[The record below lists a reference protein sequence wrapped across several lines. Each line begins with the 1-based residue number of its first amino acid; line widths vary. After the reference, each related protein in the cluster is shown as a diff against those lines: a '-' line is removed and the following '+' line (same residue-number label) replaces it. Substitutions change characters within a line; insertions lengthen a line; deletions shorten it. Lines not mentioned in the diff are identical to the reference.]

1 MKLSKKIFPIFN
13 NKKDLVYLDSAS
25 SAQKPQVVI
34 DSIKNFYE
42 NDYSNSSRGACPLSE
57 NVTSIVEGVRGKVKN
72 FINAEDADEILFTG
86 GATESINI
94 LAGALADYFND
105 GDEVIITDTEH
116 HSNILPWHLLAE
128 KKDIKLNVLE
138 MNDDGSF
145 DFEKLNSLINENT
158 RMISFSPMSNV
169 LGTIINIENVVSL
182 IRNKESELNSNILIN
197 LDLCQYIV
205 HRPVDLKKWNV
216 DFACFSSHKI
226 YGPTGVGVLYCHKS
240 KHNIL
245 KPYKLGGGTVSRV
258 NIIDGVVKLNKFPTC
273 FEAGTLPIAQIVG
286 LGSALD
292 FVSEIGYEEIIKHD
306 EKLTKYALEKMK
318 EIDFVNLLGT
328 DSEKTRSSIISF
340 NIDGINAFD
349 FAVLMG
355 QSGVCLRV
363 GTSCADPLHY
373 KLNITHSFRISFG
386 IYNEEKDIDIFVEKM
401 HKVVNM
407 LK

>member
-57 NVTSIVEGVRGKVKN
+57 NVTSIVENVREKVKN
-72 FINAEDADEILFTG
+72 FICAEDADEILFTS

-94 LAGALADYFND
+94 LAGALTEYFND
-105 GDEVIITDTEH
+105 GDEIIITDTEH

-128 KKDIKLNVLE
+128 KKNIKLRVLE
-138 MNDDGSF
+138 MNEDGSF
-145 DFEKLNSLINENT
+145 DFGKLNSILNENT

-169 LGTIINIENVVSL
+169 MGTIINIEEAVSF
-182 IRNKESELNSNILIN
+182 IRSKESELNSNVLVS

-205 HRPVDLKKWNV
+205 HRPVNLKKLNV

-226 YGPTGVGVLYCHKS
+226 YGPTGVGALYCHKS

-245 KPYKLGGGTVSRV
+245 KPYKLGGGTVSKV
-258 NIIDGVVKLNKFPTC
+258 NIIDGIVKLNKFPTC

-286 LGSALD
+286 LGAALD
-292 FVSEIGYEEIIKHD
+292 FVDEIGYENIMKHD
-306 EKLTKYALEKMK
+306 KELTKYAMDKIK
-318 EIDFVNLLGT
+318 GIDFVNILGV
-328 DSEKTRSSIISF
+328 DGSEERSSIISF
-340 NIDGINAFD
+340 TIDGINAFD

-386 IYNEEKDIDIFVEKM
+386 IYNEKKDVDIFIEKM
-401 HKVVNM
+401 HKVIGM
-407 LK
+407 LR